1 MKLSDFSVVNYR
13 SITTARKIKTNNMT
27 VLVGKN
33 NEGKSNIL
41 RALTLAMDIM
51 KIYSKDPRSLQIAV
65 RPYLKNHYSWEK
77 DYPISLQEK
86 NPNGWSS
93 IDLNFELDEQD
104 ILAIRSMTGIR
115 LSGCI
120 PVRVSTNGAAAKI
133 DIPKRGTAAFA
144 DADNKK
150 KIIEYVCFKIDFNFI
165 PAVRTEY
172 DALRVVD
179 SLIEKS
185 LETLDT
191 NPDYINAM
199 NKIEE
204 LQQGILD
211 GISNQIIEPLQEFL
225 PTVRNVQIHI
235 QNERR
240 RIAMRRN
247 TEIIIDDGTP
257 TPIQQKG
264 DGIKSLTALAILN
277 IPARV
282 DRVSV
287 VAIEEPESHLHPES
301 ARQLYDTIMSL
312 SQTHQIV
319 LTTHRPLF
327 VNRTN
332 LKENIIV
339 NDGKATPVKKIKEIR
354 DVLGIH
360 ISDNLT
366 NAEHVLIVEGE
377 DDKIAL
383 EKLLP
388 SMSTKIKRAIQNGTF
403 IIDYIGGAGNLP
415 YKLSFYRNLQ
425 CKYHVL
431 LDNDDAGRHAGSE
444 AERQGLL
451 DVRNVTYAI
460 CNGSPN
466 AEIEDCYNKAVYENA
481 ILNEFGV
488 NINVAEFRGN
498 KKWSDRIAG
507 CFLSQRKLWNDAM
520 EKRVKLVVAN
530 EISEE
535 VDTVLNEHKRSSM
548 DALVTSLETLLS

>member
-13 SITTARKIKTNNMT
+13 SITTARKIKTNNMS

-319 LTTHRPLF
+319 LTTHSPLF

-366 NAEHVLIVEGE
+366 NAEHALIVEGE

-507 CFLSQRKLWNDAM
+507 CFLSQGKLWNDAM